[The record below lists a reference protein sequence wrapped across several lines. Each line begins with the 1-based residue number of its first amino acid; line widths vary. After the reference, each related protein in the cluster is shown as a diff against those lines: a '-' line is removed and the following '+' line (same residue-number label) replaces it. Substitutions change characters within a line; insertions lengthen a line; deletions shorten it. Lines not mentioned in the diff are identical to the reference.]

1 MMKEEQPN
9 EEDVLLGVVSH
20 VLSFTL
26 GEFCKYGYLL
36 AFEKD
41 LSDLKGLVDAA
52 SMYEN
57 DYEVLEGVKDP
68 AVQLLLQSSDKVFNC
83 IKTYLMINSLDE
95 FEVMTN
101 EEFNQHASNNYH
113 FYVDQPLGQSYKE
126 LMEETCHLYF
136 SLMHMIYHTCC
147 QLDLGRIDLPDELFD
162 DFYTGFLDVIDG
174 CRTPTEDKNI
184 KLLYDLLFE
193 LNQDM
198 KRMEE
203 LR

>member
-1 MMKEEQPN
+1 MKEEQPN

-68 AVQLLLQSSDKVFNC
+68 AVQLFCNLQ
-83 IKTYLMINSLDE
+83 T
-95 FEVMTN
+95 
-101 EEFNQHASNNYH
+101 
-113 FYVDQPLGQSYKE
+113 
-126 LMEETCHLYF
+126 
-136 SLMHMIYHTCC
+136 
-147 QLDLGRIDLPDELFD
+147 R
-162 DFYTGFLDVIDG
+162 FLTVLK
-174 CRTPTEDKNI
+174 PT
-184 KLLYDLLFE
+184 
-193 LNQDM
+193 
-198 KRMEE
+198 
-203 LR
+203 

>member
-1 MMKEEQPN
+1 MKEEQHSD
-9 EEDVLLGVVSH
+9 EKILLGVVSH

-26 GEFCKYGYLL
+26 SEFCKYGYLL

-57 DYEVLEGVKDP
+57 DYEVLEGVGDP
-68 AVQLLLQSSDKVFNC
+68 AVKLLLESSDKVFHC

-95 FEVMTN
+95 LEVMNN
-101 EEFNQHASNNYH
+101 EEYNQHASDNYNY
-113 FYVDQPLGQSYKE
+113 YVNEHSGQDYASLLE
-126 LMEETCHLYF
+126 DTCHLYF
-136 SLMHMIYHTCC
+136 SLMHMLYHTCC
-147 QLDLGRIDLPDELFD
+147 QLGLGQINLPDELFD

-174 CRTPTEDKNI
+174 CGVPARDKNVS
-184 KLLYDLLFE
+184 LLYDLLAG

-198 KRMEE
+198 RRMEK